1 MSVKSIVSVNGLQQL
16 GYSVKVRHLRRYRR
30 YEGGKIHF
38 DLLPNSLADVK
49 YCLPTGGAVEVA
61 VIDPE
66 GNEFAGV
73 SRCKD
78 NEVFNKKLGVQL
90 ALTQAIRGL
99 LLSKTAPEPVVA

>member
-16 GYSVKVRHLRRYRR
+16 GYSVKVRHYRRYRR

-38 DLLPNSLADVK
+38 DLLPNSIADPK
-49 YCLPTGGAVEVA
+49 YSLPTGGKIEIA
-61 VIDPE
+61 VIDKD
-66 GNEFAGV
+66 GNEFPGI

-99 LLSKTAPEPVVA
+99 LLSKTAPETV